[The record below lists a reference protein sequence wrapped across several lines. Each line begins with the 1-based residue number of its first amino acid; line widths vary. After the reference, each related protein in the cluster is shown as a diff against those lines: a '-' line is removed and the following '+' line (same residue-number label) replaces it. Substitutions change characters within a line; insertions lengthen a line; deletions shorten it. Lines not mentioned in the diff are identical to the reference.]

1 MQAPVEIAE
10 SPAPTLQEI
19 LLGRRER
26 GVLSA
31 ADRRALAGQ
40 SVLVTGAGG
49 SVGSELVRLVA
60 ECRPAKLVAFEQ
72 SEYNLFRLEREMRT
86 ACPSLPLE
94 PFLGDVTRVADVQQA
109 MRLFHPHVVYHAA
122 AYKHVTMAERAVLG
136 AIRTNVFGTR
146 VVARATEE
154 HSARLV
160 LVSTDK
166 AAQPASVMGATKRFA
181 ELVALESAAA
191 GRVTA
196 VRFGNI
202 LGSSGSLLELML
214 ERLRDG
220 LPIELTDPDATR
232 YFMTPREAVSLIAKA
247 DLLGQNREIYWL
259 DMGEPVRIVNL
270 AERLLDW
277 GESVGFP
284 KVPVRFVGL
293 RPGEKLREE
302 LTTQGLELR
311 RTKHR
316 RIWMARQ
323 PLPDHDTTRR
333 VLKALAADLK
343 RGDALTALA
352 DLCAAVPEYTPS
364 REARR
369 DAMASAL
376 ALRPAVSR
384 LSAGR
389 RPRPAA

>member
-1 MQAPVEIAE
+1 LLPPAEIAE
-10 SPAPTLQEI
+10 APAPTLQEV

-26 GVLSA
+26 AVLTA

-49 SVGSELVRLVA
+49 SVGSELVRLMA
-60 ECRPAKLVAFEQ
+60 DCRPSRLVAFEQ
-72 SEYNLFRLEREMRT
+72 SEYNLFRLEREVR
-86 ACPSLPLE
+86 AAFPSLPFE
-94 PFLGDVTRVADVQQA
+94 PFLGDVTRVADVEQA

-146 VVARATEE
+146 VVARSTEE
-154 HSARLV
+154 HGARLV

-166 AAQPASVMGATKRFA
+166 AAQPSSVMGATKRFA

-220 LPIELTDPDATR
+220 LPIELTDRDATR

-259 DMGEPVRIVNL
+259 DMGEPVRIVDL

-277 GESVGFP
+277 GESAGFSR
-284 KVPVRFVGL
+284 VPVRFVGL

-311 RTKHR
+311 RTRHR

-323 PLPDHDTTRR
+323 SMPDHEATRR

-352 DLCAAVPEYTPS
+352 DLCAAVPEYSPS

-376 ALRPAVSR
+376 TLRPAPGR
-384 LSAGR
+384 LSVGR

>member
-1 MQAPVEIAE
+1 LADPRVESAE
-10 SPAPTLQEI
+10 PTLQEV

-26 GVLSA
+26 GILSA
-31 ADRRALAGQ
+31 SDRRALSGQ

-49 SVGSELVRLVA
+49 SVGSALTRLVA
-60 ECRPAKLVAFEQ
+60 ECRPARLVAFEQ
-72 SEYNLFRLEREMRT
+72 SEYNLFRLEREAR
-86 ACPSLPLE
+86 AAWPGLR
-94 PFLGDVTRVADVQQA
+94 FDAVLGDVTRPADVEQA
-109 MRLFHPHVVYHAA
+109 MRWFTPDVVYHAA

-146 VVARATEE
+146 IVARATEQ
-154 HSARLV
+154 HGARLV

-214 ERLRDG
+214 EHLRDG
-220 LPIELTDPDATR
+220 LPIELTDRDATR
-232 YFMTPREAVSLIAKA
+232 YFMTPREAVSLIVKA

-259 DMGEPVRIVNL
+259 DMGEPVRIVDL
-270 AERLLDW
+270 AERLLAW

-284 KVPVRFVGL
+284 RVPLRFTGL

-302 LTTQGLELR
+302 LTTQGLELT

-323 PLPDHDTTRR
+323 PPPEHETTRR

-352 DLCAAVPEYTPS
+352 DLCAAVPEYVPS
-364 REARR
+364 EQARR
-369 DAMASAL
+369 DAMTTTL
-376 ALRPAVSR
+376 VPRVPDRR